1 MRIGSG
7 RRRPVFELANTRDLG
22 PARLRDKSNLVSGLG
37 QMTGGVGILAWH
49 VLMDEEK
56 SHPATHEP
64 AL

>member
-1 MRIGSG
+1 VGIGSG
-7 RRRPVFELANTRDLG
+7 QHRAVFELANTGDLG
-22 PARLRDKSNLVSGLG
+22 AARLRDKSNLVSGLG
-37 QMTGGVGILAWH
+37 QMTGDVGILARH